1 MYMIDCGN
9 CLQIFPLGFAHFVVH
24 IFISLIHVII
34 HRLKP
39 LKNPFL
45 KAFPEDWLPV
55 YSQAV
60 DNF

>member
-1 MYMIDCGN
+1 MMYMIDCGN

-45 KAFPEDWLPV
+45 KSISRRLIAGLFT
-55 YSQAV
+55 SCG
-60 DNF
+60 

>member
-1 MYMIDCGN
+1 MIDCGN

-39 LKNPFL
+39 FKNPFL
-45 KAFPEDWLPV
+45 KSISGRLI
-55 YSQAV
+55 AV
-60 DNF
+60 LFTSRG

>member
-1 MYMIDCGN
+1 MIDCGN

-45 KAFPEDWLPV
+45 KSIPED
-55 YSQAV
+55 
-60 DNF
+60 